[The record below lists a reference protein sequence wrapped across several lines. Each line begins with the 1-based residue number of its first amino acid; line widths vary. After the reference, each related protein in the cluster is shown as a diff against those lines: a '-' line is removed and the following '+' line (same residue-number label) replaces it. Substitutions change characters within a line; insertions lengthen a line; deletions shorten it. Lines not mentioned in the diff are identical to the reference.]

1 MTELELLQQKHRE
14 EAAQR
19 RAKLK
24 EQGKGTH
31 RLIERGAIL
40 ESVLKEIVLPES
52 MTNEQVQEIL
62 YFALLNPETVTY
74 ITEMGG

>member
-1 MTELELLQQKHRE
+1 M
-14 EAAQR
+14 
-19 RAKLK
+19 
-24 EQGKGTH
+24 
-31 RLIERGAIL
+31 IERGAIL
-40 ESVLKEIVLPES
+40 ESVLKEIGPPEN

>member
-14 EAAQR
+14 EVAR
-19 RAKLK
+19 TRAKLK
-24 EQGKGTH
+24 ERKKRTH

-62 YFALLNPETVTY
+62 YFALLNPDVVTY